1 MTMPPLPVAG
11 QIPPSAALIDLDGT
25 LVDTLGDFVAAL
37 TATFTDLGLPPPR
50 REQVARAI
58 GQGSEHLLRTCLVD
72 TGMTREAAAARL
84 PQAWARYQA
93 HYRQINGRHA
103 VVLPGVTAGLVALSE
118 AGWRLACVTNKPG
131 EFADALLQATGL
143 RDPFALVLGGD
154 ALPLRKPHPAP
165 LLEAC
170 RRLGVGPACAVMIG
184 DSSNDAQ
191 AARAAGCR
199 SVLVRG
205 GYNHGEPLETAGADA
220 LAETFSEA
228 VSLLRIAA

>member
-1 MTMPPLPVAG
+1 M
-11 QIPPSAALIDLDGT
+11 AALIDLDGT

-37 TATFTDLGLPPPR
+37 AATFADLDLPPPQR
-50 REQVARAI
+50 DRVAQAI

-72 TGMTREAAAARL
+72 AGLTNGAAADRL
-84 PQAWARYQA
+84 PQAWASYQA
-93 HYRQINGRHA
+93 HYRQINGRYA
-103 VVLPGVTAGLVALSE
+103 VVLPGVAAGLAALHG
-118 AGWRLACVTNKPG
+118 AGWRIACVTNKPG
-131 EFADALLQATGL
+131 EFADALLKATGL

-170 RRLGVGPACAVMIG
+170 RRLGVGPAEAVMIG

-205 GYNHGEPLETAGADA
+205 GYNHGQPLETAGADA
-220 LAETFSEA
+220 LAATFSEA
-228 VSLLRIAA
+228 VSLLGIAA